1 MCSSSGFSRVSEGF
15 SVSQIAPLKGYGTEK
30 NRVHCSGPR
39 RFWAVGFRCRLLL
52 RYRLEALTP
61 KTLNR
66 KIKLSSFSMK
76 LLTFLEPGDSATG

>member
-52 RYRLEALTP
+52 R
-61 KTLNR
+61 
-66 KIKLSSFSMK
+66 
-76 LLTFLEPGDSATG
+76 